1 MKPFTEQLGAK
12 IRLHRLAQ
20 GLTQEQLAERSNT
33 TPSYIGQLERGEKDI
48 RISTLEKVALALN
61 LDLHDMFTNEKE
73 SFLKQHKWVWE
84 GILLQLRHP
93 EERQEQAYRIL
104 KELLEPNLTT
114 KK

>member
-20 GLTQEQLAERSNT
+20 GLTQEQLAERSST

-48 RISTLEKVALALN
+48 RVSTLEKVALALN
-61 LDLHDMFTNEKE
+61 MDLHDMFTNEQE

-84 GILLQLRHP
+84 SILLQLRHP